1 MSFNLSALPNEILS
15 QVFSLLNSRTL
26 ERSLMRV
33 NRNFRIIAHDILS
46 QRVTKAFKENAY
58 ALVLEVSCNSL
69 FANSL
74 NFLYMEDSPRCHF
87 SFASDHPPQYIFSM
101 QKSNSAW
108 VNLIRM
114 HPVKTDKIT
123 KLYRVTEGEI
133 DLDNNNDVGNVSSSK
148 MMLFQQQTGKSIE
161 LPIDNHGGSFG
172 KIVVKF
178 IETLKPGEFKV
189 ELEEV
194 VVSVAEIF
202 NALEEEEEELELG
215 EINNLKNLDRDWRI
229 HN

>member
-1 MSFNLSALPNEILS
+1 MTFKLSALPNEILS

-46 QRVTKAFKENAY
+46 QRVTKAFKENGY
-58 ALVLEVSCNSL
+58 YLVLEVSCNSL
-69 FANSL
+69 FANQL

-87 SFASDHPPQYIFSM
+87 SFASDHPPQYIFSV

-114 HPVKTDKIT
+114 HPVKTDRIT
-123 KLYRVTEGEI
+123 KLYKVTEGEI
-133 DLDNNNDVGNVSSSK
+133 DLENNNDNFSSSR
-148 MMLFQQQTGKSIE
+148 MMLFQQQIGQPIE

-172 KIVVKF
+172 KIIVKF

-194 VVSVAEIF
+194 IVSVAEIF

-215 EINNLKNLDRDWRI
+215 EIESSKNLDTDWRI